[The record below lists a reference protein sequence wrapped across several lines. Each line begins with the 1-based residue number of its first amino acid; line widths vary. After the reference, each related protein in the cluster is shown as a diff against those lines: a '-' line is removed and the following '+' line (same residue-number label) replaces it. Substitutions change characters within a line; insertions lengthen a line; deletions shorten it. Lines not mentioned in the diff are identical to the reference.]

1 MGKNRK
7 VKAMKSYLFAGISIF
22 CWSTAAVVAK
32 VMMKGLTNFQLLF
45 VSAIFAGL
53 SLLIF
58 SLLTERR
65 KLFLKYRLKDFLIMI
80 LCGLPGTFLYY
91 VFFYAGTDKMPLA
104 SQALIVNY
112 LWPIMS
118 VLFACII
125 LKEKLTGRKI
135 VAFAVSFLG
144 VAVVA
149 GEDILNL
156 NKDSLIG
163 ALFCIL
169 GAVSYGIYTA
179 LNRKVNY
186 DKFISLSMSYFTT
199 AVITCVIISV
209 QGKMFLPTAFELGGF
224 FWNGVFA
231 IAVANVSWLFA
242 LTGSDTARISNLAYM
257 TPFISLVWSGIFL
270 KEKISI
276 FSVIGLIIIILGIF
290 IQLVETKKVK
300 KS

>member
-1 MGKNRK
+1 MK
-7 VKAMKSYLFAGISIF
+7 KSYLFAGVSIF

-32 VMMKGLTNFQLLF
+32 LMMKGLTNFQLLF
-45 VSAIFAGL
+45 ISAFFAGI
-53 SLLIF
+53 SLLVF
-58 SLLTERR
+58 SVLTERR
-65 KLFLKYRLKDFLIMI
+65 KLFSKYRPKDYFIMI
-80 LCGLPGTFLYY
+80 LCGLPGTLLYY

-118 VLFACII
+118 VIFASVI

-135 VAFAVSFLG
+135 LAFVVSFVG

-149 GEDILNL
+149 GQDILNL

-169 GAVSYGIYTA
+169 GAVCYGIYTA

-199 AVITCVIISV
+199 CIITGVIIAL
-209 QGKMFLPTAFELGGF
+209 QGKMFLPTAPQLGGF

-231 IAVANVSWLFA
+231 IAAANVSWLYA
-242 LTGSDTARISNLAYM
+242 LTGSDTAKISNLAYT
-257 TPFISLVWSGIFL
+257 TPFVSLVWSSLIL

-276 FSVIGLIIIILGIF
+276 FSVIGLIIIISGIF
-290 IQLVETKKVK
+290 IQLVGSKKVEK
-300 KS
+300 H